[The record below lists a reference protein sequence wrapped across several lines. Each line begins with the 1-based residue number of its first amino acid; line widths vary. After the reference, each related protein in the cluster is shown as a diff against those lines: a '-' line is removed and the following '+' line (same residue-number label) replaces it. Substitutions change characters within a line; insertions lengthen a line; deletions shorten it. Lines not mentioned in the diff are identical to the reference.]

1 MRRKELR
8 RNNLRLPGAAR
19 RAYARTMGL
28 FSKILGRLRR
38 GPADSTK
45 AFSTFTSYTPVFTS
59 YEGSLY
65 EQQLTR
71 AAVDAFATAASKLKP
86 EVVGSAEPRVRR
98 AIRTAPNS
106 YMTWSAFIYRVATI
120 LEVDTTAYVV
130 PSYDEGG
137 NKTGVWPLRARSAEV
152 VEYEGE
158 AYVRFTFDASEDGA
172 DNRAALPLSDVC
184 ILTRYQYE
192 SDFFGSGQA
201 ALRQTLEL
209 SDMQAQAQKAAMR
222 DTPALRFIGH
232 LGSSVRPED
241 VDAKREAFYE
251 SNLSDANSTGLL
263 VYDNTWESVAQ
274 IEPKSY
280 TVPTEEMERI
290 DTNVYNYFG
299 VNEEILQNK
308 YTEDVWGAYYEGKVE
323 PFAVQL
329 GEGLTRI
336 LYTERERSMGN
347 LIMFSAN
354 RLEYASNASKR
365 NMVRDMLDRG
375 IFTINEARQVL
386 QLKPLPNGDVYV
398 VRGEYYMLDSDLNLI
413 YSSGGTSEGSH
424 PQPADGSYQEKD
436 FDLGGDDDIYND
448 TDQRGMKEEDDN

>member
-1 MRRKELR
+1 
-8 RNNLRLPGAAR
+8 
-19 RAYARTMGL
+19 MGL
-28 FSKILGRLRR
+28 LSKIFGRIRR
-38 GPADSTK
+38 GPVESVRSFA
-45 AFSTFTSYTPVFTS
+45 TFTSYTPVFTS

-71 AAVDAFATAASKLKP
+71 AAVDSFATACSKLNP
-86 EVVGSAEPRVRR
+86 EVVGTAKPRIQR
-98 AIRTAPNS
+98 AIRTEPNS
-106 YMTWSAFIYRVATI
+106 YMTWSAFLYRLATI

-137 NKTGVWPLRARSAEV
+137 NKTGVWPLRARSAEI

-158 AYVRFTFDASEDGA
+158 AYVRFTFDAGDDGVE
-172 DNRAALPLSDVC
+172 NRAALPLSDVC

-192 SDFFGSGQA
+192 SDFFGGGHG
-201 ALRQTLEL
+201 ALRQTLEI
-209 SDMQAQAQKAAMR
+209 SDLQAQAQKAAMR
-222 DTPALRFIGH
+222 DTPALRFIGK

-241 VDAKREAFYE
+241 VKGKRDVFYE
-251 SNLSDANSTGLL
+251 DNLSNANSTGLL
-263 VYDNTWESVAQ
+263 VYDNTWDSISQ
-274 IEPKSY
+274 IEPQSY

-299 VNEEILQNK
+299 TNEDILQNK

-336 LYTERERSMGN
+336 LYSERERSMGN

-375 IFTINEARQVL
+375 VFTLNEARQVL

-398 VRGEYYMLDSDLNLI
+398 VRGEYYMLDTDLNLI
-413 YSSGGTSEGSH
+413 YSSGGVATDGGEARPH
-424 PQPADGSYQEKD
+424 TNPANGSYQETD